1 MNLKILSFMDLA
13 TFFECEM
20 EQKMIDKSEE
30 GDIESE
36 DEDYQSEND
45 EDMYLIF
52 HKFKNF

>member
-30 GDIESE
+30 GDLESE